1 MNHIDMTQ
9 IIPHVVACGDFARQQ
24 RDQLEITRK
33 SDTSIVTHTD
43 QAVEAQLVASLRTH
57 FPDHA
62 ILGEEG
68 TLHGIGGVDQSDYL
82 WVIDPI
88 DGTSA
93 YAGGLPGW
101 CIGVG
106 LLYQGRPIAGVV
118 YAPMNDEL
126 FVADASGTTTRNG
139 RPLQA
144 ADNDNPLLD
153 EWMAVPS
160 DSHRK
165 YRISYPGRIRTTG
178 ATIMSLAY
186 VAAGMATGALI
197 ARCKAWD
204 LVPALALLH
213 NAGGAVWDLDGNQFD
228 VRSILPSKRSPTLIA
243 GPAGDFTRIRAHIHT
258 L

>member
-1 MNHIDMTQ
+1 
-9 IIPHVVACGDFARQQ
+9 
-24 RDQLEITRK
+24 
-33 SDTSIVTHTD
+33 
-43 QAVEAQLVASLRTH
+43 
-57 FPDHA
+57 
-62 ILGEEG
+62 
-68 TLHGIGGVDQSDYL
+68 
-82 WVIDPI
+82 
-88 DGTSA
+88 
-93 YAGGLPGW
+93 
-101 CIGVG
+101 
-106 LLYQGRPIAGVV
+106 
-118 YAPMNDEL
+118 MNDEL

-144 ADNDNPLLD
+144 ADNANPLLD